1 MPDDD
6 ARKLRQEAAD
16 LLAKAA
22 DASDQAERRKLASR
36 AFALAQSAEVAE
48 RSRQETQQQP
58 SVDTDL
64 QKNLKLV
71 AENNLT
77 RFLGCLCVET
87 DTAQRETYRG
97 LLLREE
103 QWFGMR
109 EERLEILQRLIRD
122 CDGRVQRHK
131 ALLDGQRT
139 AGLDVRH
146 TETLMSNLL
155 ETQAL
160 LLDSLK
166 NELRHG

>member
-1 MPDDD
+1 MVDKDPQKM
-6 ARKLRQEAAD
+6 RREAAD

-22 DASDQAERRKLASR
+22 EDSDQSARRKLASR

-48 RSRQETQQQP
+48 RGMQEKQQTA
-58 SVDTDL
+58 SGDGDL
-64 QKNLKLV
+64 EKNLRLV

-87 DTAQRETYRG
+87 DGAQRELYRG
-97 LLLREE
+97 LLLQEE

-131 ALLDGQRT
+131 VLLDGQRT
-139 AGLDVRH
+139 AGFDVTH
-146 TETLMSNLL
+146 TEMLMTNML

-160 LLDSLK
+160 LLNSLK
-166 NELRHG
+166 NELQRG